1 MELNAEQVR
10 QIKSLKHHEGFK
22 ALAEYVDS
30 VSLFGYY
37 RALNK
42 TIVSDLDCANHN
54 AACGTIAGARMVF
67 GVPDHIEDSY
77 STFLAEKRL
86 EEEEARA
93 EAATKEQDNG
103 INT

>member
-1 MELNAEQVR
+1 
-10 QIKSLKHHEGFK
+10 
-22 ALAEYVDS
+22 
-30 VSLFGYY
+30 
-37 RALNK
+37 
-42 TIVSDLDCANHN
+42 
-54 AACGTIAGARMVF
+54 MVF
-67 GVPDHIEDSY
+67 GVPDHIEESY